1 MNGSH
6 QRSASAMGLAE
17 LRSPTQ
23 IRARADYLKIVRS
36 GIYHSGLGSFSR
48 GAKDNTRYHEFR
60 MFAPSGLG

>member
-1 MNGSH
+1 
-6 QRSASAMGLAE
+6 MGLAE

-36 GIYHSGLGSFSR
+36 GIYHSGLGSFSS